1 MNSEELIKL
10 LSYYQHQMD
19 NANDS
24 ITDLKQKK
32 STETSRMYNEC
43 TQRYKEGFRDALS
56 MVTTHLTKILD
67 EHPQ

>member
-24 ITDLKQKK
+24 DHGSEAKEINGNFQ
-32 STETSRMYNEC
+32 NV
-43 TQRYKEGFRDALS
+43 QRVHSALQRRLPRRVVHGNDS
-56 MVTTHLTKILD
+56 FD
-67 EHPQ
+67 EDPG

>member
-1 MNSEELIKL
+1 
-10 LSYYQHQMD
+10 MD

-67 EHPQ
+67 EYPE